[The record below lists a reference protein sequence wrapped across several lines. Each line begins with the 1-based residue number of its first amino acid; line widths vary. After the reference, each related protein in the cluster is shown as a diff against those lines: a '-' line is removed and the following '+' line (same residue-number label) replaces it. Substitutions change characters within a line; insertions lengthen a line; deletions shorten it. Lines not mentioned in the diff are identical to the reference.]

1 MKNLEI
7 IKKELD
13 VLRKLVGSSEVDS
26 ELTDEFYLLLG
37 NVTKEIIDLKS
48 DVDFLLIIDDSA
60 HEELRARYLSYSG
73 GSGDNE
79 EDSREGIEA
88 LKKENEELKKKFKS
102 ISKEIKEIEK
112 VLKKNKLL

>member
-37 NVTKEIIDLKS
+37 NITEEIIDLKS
-48 DVDFLLIIDDSA
+48 DVDALIMTDDSDND
-60 HEELRARYLSYSG
+60 ELMTRYLAHRD
-73 GSGDNE
+73 GSKDNGK
-79 EDSREGIEA
+79 DSREGIEA
-88 LKKENEELKKKFKS
+88 LKKENEELKKKFKT
-102 ISKEIKEIEK
+102 ISKEINEIGK
-112 VLKKNKLL
+112 VLKKNKDI